1 MFGWSDMPKLLFSF
15 LIVIPLVSVI
25 HQLEHSLMAIILGGR
40 IDFTIGQGRTIFRW
54 KKIKIK
60 SIYFLHSFCIYEKLK
75 YDNRFTHACVY
86 AGGTIANLASIL
98 LVYGLIMWGV
108 LSKNLFSYQFV
119 YFSIYYIVFS
129 LLPFE
134 YSEYSETSLSDGRAI
149 YDALRYGKITC
160 NPD

>member
-25 HQLEHSLMAIILGGR
+25 HQLGHSLMAIILGGR

-134 YSEYSETSLSDGRAI
+134 YSETSLSDGRAI

>member
-25 HQLEHSLMAIILGGR
+25 HQLGHSLMAIILGGKV
-40 IDFTIGQGRTIFRW
+40 DFTIGQGRTIFRW

-75 YDNRFTHACVY
+75 YDKRFTHACVY
-86 AGGTIANLASIL
+86 AGGTVANVASIL
-98 LVYGLIMWGV
+98 LVYGLIMLGV

-134 YSEYSETSLSDGRAI
+134 YSETSLSDGRAI

>member
-25 HQLEHSLMAIILGGR
+25 HQLGHSLMAIILGGR
-40 IDFTIGQGRTIFRW
+40 VDFTVGQGRTIFRW

-98 LVYGLIMWGV
+98 LVYGLIIWGV

-134 YSEYSETSLSDGRAI
+134 YSETSLSDGRAI
-149 YDALRYGKITC
+149 YDALKYGKITC

>member
-1 MFGWSDMPKLLFSF
+1 MFRWSDLPKLLFSF

-25 HQLEHSLMAIILGGR
+25 HQLGHSLMAIILGGR
-40 IDFTIGQGRTIFRW
+40 VDFTIGQGRTIFRW

-98 LVYGLIMWGV
+98 LVYGLIMLDV
-108 LSKNLFSYQFV
+108 LSKNLFSHQFV
-119 YFSIYYIVFS
+119 YFSVYYIVFS
-129 LLPFE
+129 LLPF
-134 YSEYSETSLSDGRAI
+134 EYSETSLSDGRAI

>member
-25 HQLEHSLMAIILGGR
+25 HQLGHSLMAICLGGR

-134 YSEYSETSLSDGRAI
+134 YSETSLSDGRAI

>member
-25 HQLEHSLMAIILGGR
+25 HQLGHSLMAIILGGR
-40 IDFTIGQGRTIFRW
+40 VDFTVGQGRTIFRW

-134 YSEYSETSLSDGRAI
+134 YSETSLSDGRAI

>member
-1 MFGWSDMPKLLFSF
+1 MFGWNDMPKLLFSF

-25 HQLEHSLMAIILGGR
+25 HQLGHSLMAIILGGR
-40 IDFTIGQGRTIFRW
+40 VDFTIGQGRTIFRW

-86 AGGTIANLASIL
+86 AGGTIANVASIL
-98 LVYGLIMWGV
+98 LVYGLIMLGV

-119 YFSIYYIVFS
+119 YFSLYYIVFS
-129 LLPFE
+129 LLPF
-134 YSEYSETSLSDGRAI
+134 EYSETSLSDGRAI

>member
-25 HQLEHSLMAIILGGR
+25 QQLGHSLMAIILGGR

-134 YSEYSETSLSDGRAI
+134 YSETSLSDGRAI

>member
-25 HQLEHSLMAIILGGR
+25 HQLGHSLMAIILGGR
-40 IDFTIGQGRTIFRW
+40 VDFTIGQGRTIFRW

-86 AGGTIANLASIL
+86 AGGAIANLASVL

-134 YSEYSETSLSDGRAI
+134 YSETSLSDGRAI

>member
-15 LIVIPLVSVI
+15 LIVIPLVSII
-25 HQLEHSLMAIILGGR
+25 HQLGHSLMAIILGGSV
-40 IDFTIGQGRTIFRW
+40 DFTIGQGRTIFRW

-98 LVYGLIMWGV
+98 LVYGLIVLGV

-119 YFSIYYIVFS
+119 YFSLYYIVFS
-129 LLPFE
+129 LLPF
-134 YSEYSETSLSDGRAI
+134 EYSETSLSDGRAI

>member
-25 HQLEHSLMAIILGGR
+25 HQLGHSLIAIILGGR
-40 IDFTIGQGRTIFRW
+40 VDFTIGQGRTIFRW

-98 LVYGLIMWGV
+98 LVYGLIMLGV

-134 YSEYSETSLSDGRAI
+134 YSETSLSDGRAI
-149 YDALRYGKITC
+149 YDALRYGKITF

>member
-1 MFGWSDMPKLLFSF
+1 MFGWSDMPKLLLSF

-25 HQLEHSLMAIILGGR
+25 HQLGHSLMAIILGGR

-134 YSEYSETSLSDGRAI
+134 YSETSLSDGRAI

>member
-25 HQLEHSLMAIILGGR
+25 HQLGHSLMAIILGGR

-86 AGGTIANLASIL
+86 AGGTIANLASVL

-134 YSEYSETSLSDGRAI
+134 YSETSLSDGRAI

>member
-1 MFGWSDMPKLLFSF
+1 
-15 LIVIPLVSVI
+15 
-25 HQLEHSLMAIILGGR
+25 MAIILGGR
-40 IDFTIGQGRTIFRW
+40 VDFTIGQGRTIFRW

-86 AGGTIANLASIL
+86 AGGTIANLASVL

-134 YSEYSETSLSDGRAI
+134 YSETSLSDGRAI

>member
-25 HQLEHSLMAIILGGR
+25 HQLGHSLMAIILGGR
-40 IDFTIGQGRTIFRW
+40 VDFIIGQGRTIFRW

-86 AGGTIANLASIL
+86 AGGTIANLASVL

-134 YSEYSETSLSDGRAI
+134 YSETSLSDGRAI

>member
-25 HQLEHSLMAIILGGR
+25 HQLGHSLMAIILGGR
-40 IDFTIGQGRTIFRW
+40 VDFTIGQGKTIFKW

-98 LVYGLIMWGV
+98 LVYGLIMLGV

-134 YSEYSETSLSDGRAI
+134 YSETSLSDGRAI

>member
-25 HQLEHSLMAIILGGR
+25 HQLGHSLMAIILGR
-40 IDFTIGQGRTIFRW
+40 KVDFTIWQGRTIFRW

-86 AGGTIANLASIL
+86 AGGTIANLASVL

-134 YSEYSETSLSDGRAI
+134 YSETSLSDGRAI

>member
-25 HQLEHSLMAIILGGR
+25 HQLGHSLMAIILGGKV
-40 IDFTIGQGRTIFRW
+40 DFTIGQGRTIFRW

-75 YDNRFTHACVY
+75 YDNRFAHACVY
-86 AGGTIANLASIL
+86 AGGTVANVASIL
-98 LVYGLIMWGV
+98 LVYGLIMLGV

-134 YSEYSETSLSDGRAI
+134 YSETSLSDGRAI

>member
-25 HQLEHSLMAIILGGR
+25 HQLGHSLMAIILGGKV
-40 IDFTIGQGRTIFRW
+40 DFTIWQGRTIFRW

-98 LVYGLIMWGV
+98 LVYSLIVLGV

-134 YSEYSETSLSDGRAI
+134 YSETSLSDGRAI

>member
-25 HQLEHSLMAIILGGR
+25 HQLGHSLMAIILGGR

-134 YSEYSETSLSDGRAI
+134 YSETSLSDGRAT

>member
-25 HQLEHSLMAIILGGR
+25 HQLGHSLMAIILGGGV
-40 IDFTIGQGRTIFRW
+40 DFTIGQGKTIFKW

-98 LVYGLIMWGV
+98 LVYGLIMLGV
-108 LSKNLFSYQFV
+108 LPKNLFSYQFV
-119 YFSIYYIVFS
+119 YFSVYYIVFS
-129 LLPFE
+129 LLPF
-134 YSEYSETSLSDGRAI
+134 EYSETSLSDGRAI

>member
-25 HQLEHSLMAIILGGR
+25 HQLGHSLMAIILGGR
-40 IDFTIGQGRTIFRW
+40 VDFTIGQGRTIFRW

-98 LVYGLIMWGV
+98 FVYGLIMWGV

-134 YSEYSETSLSDGRAI
+134 YSETSLSDGRAI

>member
-25 HQLEHSLMAIILGGR
+25 HQLGHSLMAIFLGGR
-40 IDFTIGQGRTIFRW
+40 VNFTIGQGRTVFRW

-86 AGGTIANLASIL
+86 AGGTIANLASIF
-98 LVYGLIMWGV
+98 LVNGLIILDV
-108 LSKNLFSYQFV
+108 LSKSLFSYQFV
-119 YFSIYYIVFS
+119 YFSVYYIVFS

-134 YSEYSETSLSDGRAI
+134 YSETAFSDGRAI

>member
-1 MFGWSDMPKLLFSF
+1 
-15 LIVIPLVSVI
+15 
-25 HQLEHSLMAIILGGR
+25 
-40 IDFTIGQGRTIFRW
+40 
-54 KKIKIK
+54 
-60 SIYFLHSFCIYEKLK
+60 
-75 YDNRFTHACVY
+75 RFTHACVY

-98 LVYGLIMWGV
+98 LVYGLIMLGV

-134 YSEYSETSLSDGRAI
+134 YSETSLSDGRAI

>member
-25 HQLEHSLMAIILGGR
+25 HQLGHSFMAIILGGR
-40 IDFTIGQGRTIFRW
+40 VDFTIGQGRTIFRW

-98 LVYGLIMWGV
+98 LVYSLIMLGV

-134 YSEYSETSLSDGRAI
+134 YSETSLSDGRAI

>member
-25 HQLEHSLMAIILGGR
+25 HQLGHSLMAIILGGNV
-40 IDFTIGQGRTIFRW
+40 DFTIGQGRTIFRW

-134 YSEYSETSLSDGRAI
+134 YSETSLSDGRAI

>member
-25 HQLEHSLMAIILGGR
+25 HQLGHSLMAIILGGR
-40 IDFTIGQGRTIFRW
+40 IDFTIGQGKTIFKW

-98 LVYGLIMWGV
+98 LVYGLIMLGV
-108 LSKNLFSYQFV
+108 LPKNLFSYQFV
-119 YFSIYYIVFS
+119 YFSVYYIVFS
-129 LLPFE
+129 LLPF
-134 YSEYSETSLSDGRAI
+134 EYSETSLSDGRAI

>member
-25 HQLEHSLMAIILGGR
+25 HQLGHSLMAIILGGR
-40 IDFTIGQGRTIFRW
+40 VDFTIGQGKTIFKW
-54 KKIKIK
+54 EKIKIK

-98 LVYGLIMWGV
+98 LVYGLIMLGV

-134 YSEYSETSLSDGRAI
+134 YSETSLSDGRAI

>member
-25 HQLEHSLMAIILGGR
+25 HQLGHSLMAIILGGR
-40 IDFTIGQGRTIFRW
+40 ADFTIGQGRTIFRW

-134 YSEYSETSLSDGRAI
+134 YSETSLSDGRAI

>member
-25 HQLEHSLMAIILGGR
+25 HQLGHSLMAIILGGR
-40 IDFTIGQGRTIFRW
+40 VDFTIGQGKTIFKW

-98 LVYGLIMWGV
+98 LVYGLIMLGV
-108 LSKNLFSYQFV
+108 LPKNLFSYQFV
-119 YFSIYYIVFS
+119 YFSVYYIVFS

-134 YSEYSETSLSDGRAI
+134 YSEMSLSDGRAI

>member
-25 HQLEHSLMAIILGGR
+25 HQLGHSLMAIILGGR
-40 IDFTIGQGRTIFRW
+40 VDFTIGQGRTIFRW

-86 AGGTIANLASIL
+86 AGGTIANLASVL

-134 YSEYSETSLSDGRAI
+134 YSETSLSDGRAI

>member
-1 MFGWSDMPKLLFSF
+1 MFGQSDMPKLLFSF

-25 HQLEHSLMAIILGGR
+25 HQLGHSLMAIILGGKV
-40 IDFTIGQGRTIFRW
+40 DFTIGQGKTIFRW

-98 LVYGLIMWGV
+98 LVYGLIMLGV

-134 YSEYSETSLSDGRAI
+134 YSETSLSDGRAI

>member
-1 MFGWSDMPKLLFSF
+1 MFGLSDMPKLLFSF

-25 HQLEHSLMAIILGGR
+25 HQLGHSLMAIILGGR
-40 IDFTIGQGRTIFRW
+40 VDFTIGQGKTIFKW

-98 LVYGLIMWGV
+98 LVYGLIMLGV

-134 YSEYSETSLSDGRAI
+134 YSETSLSDGRAI

>member
-1 MFGWSDMPKLLFSF
+1 M
-15 LIVIPLVSVI
+15 
-25 HQLEHSLMAIILGGR
+25 
-40 IDFTIGQGRTIFRW
+40 
-54 KKIKIK
+54 
-60 SIYFLHSFCIYEKLK
+60 HSFCIYEKLK
-75 YDNRFTHACVY
+75 YDNRFTHACVH

-98 LVYGLIMWGV
+98 LVYSLIVLGV

-134 YSEYSETSLSDGRAI
+134 YSETSLSDGRAI
-149 YDALRYGKITC
+149 YDALRYGKIKC

>member
-25 HQLEHSLMAIILGGR
+25 HQLGHSLMAITLGGR
-40 IDFTIGQGRTIFRW
+40 VDFTIGQGKTIFKW

-98 LVYGLIMWGV
+98 LVYALIMLGV

-134 YSEYSETSLSDGRAI
+134 YSETSLSDGRAI

>member
-25 HQLEHSLMAIILGGR
+25 HQLGHSLMAIILGGKV
-40 IDFTIGQGRTIFRW
+40 DFTIGQGRTIFRW

-86 AGGTIANLASIL
+86 AGGAIANLTSIL
-98 LVYGLIMWGV
+98 LVYGLIMLGV
-108 LSKNLFSYQFV
+108 FSKNLFSYQFV

-134 YSEYSETSLSDGRAI
+134 YSETSLSDGRAI